1 MSSYISDRVKEA
13 SSHQGLIV
21 AVAAAAV
28 LFGGLSLTKVVL
40 YGALVWGVW
49 SMMKRDQI
57 MAELETEVKLLKKEL
72 QDQAKI
78 HDRLDVAI
86 EKLTDV
92 SNSIHRMLAVHEEKI
107 ARQEEAI
114 FEAEQKIE
122 VRRSELLI
130 KIDELH
136 SRVTTNTKE
145 IMTAAAAQHQQQ
157 NKEIQK
163 MRDELISRV
172 GVLEKWRHVL
182 IGGSIVIGFML
193 HKFVNF
199 GS

>member
-1 MSSYISDRVKEA
+1 
-13 SSHQGLIV
+13 
-21 AVAAAAV
+21 
-28 LFGGLSLTKVVL
+28 
-40 YGALVWGVW
+40 
-49 SMMKRDQI
+49 

-72 QDQAKI
+72 HDQKKI
-78 HDRLDVAI
+78 HDRLDIAI

-114 FEAEQKIE
+114 FSAEEQIE
-122 VRRSELLI
+122 IRRNELAT

-136 SRVTTNTKE
+136 SRITTNTKE
-145 IMTAAAAQHQQQ
+145 IMTAAATNAAAQ

-172 GVLEKWRHVL
+172 GVLERWRHVL
-182 IGGSIVIGFML
+182 IGGSIVVGFMI
-193 HKFVNF
+193 HKFIDF

>member
-1 MSSYISDRVKEA
+1 
-13 SSHQGLIV
+13 
-21 AVAAAAV
+21 
-28 LFGGLSLTKVVL
+28 
-40 YGALVWGVW
+40 
-49 SMMKRDQI
+49 
-57 MAELETEVKLLKKEL
+57 MAELETEVELLKREL
-72 QDQAKI
+72 HDQKKI
-78 HDRLDVAI
+78 HDRLDIAI

-145 IMTAAAAQHQQQ
+145 IMTAASAQHEKQ

-182 IGGSIVIGFML
+182 IGSSIVAGFIL
-193 HKFVNF
+193 HKFVDF
-199 GS
+199 SS

>member
-1 MSSYISDRVKEA
+1 
-13 SSHQGLIV
+13 
-21 AVAAAAV
+21 
-28 LFGGLSLTKVVL
+28 
-40 YGALVWGVW
+40 
-49 SMMKRDQI
+49 

-107 ARQEEAI
+107 ARQEESI
-114 FEAEQKIE
+114 FQAEEQIE
-122 VRRSELLI
+122 VRRSELSKRL
-130 KIDELH
+130 DELN
-136 SRVTTNTKE
+136 SRITTNTKD
-145 IMTAAAAQHQQQ
+145 IMSAAATQHQQQ

-163 MRDELISRV
+163 IKDELVSRV

-182 IGGSIVIGFML
+182 IGGSIVVGFML
-193 HKFVNF
+193 HKFINF
-199 GS
+199 SSL

>member
-1 MSSYISDRVKEA
+1 M
-13 SSHQGLIV
+13 
-21 AVAAAAV
+21 
-28 LFGGLSLTKVVL
+28 T
-40 YGALVWGVW
+40 
-49 SMMKRDQI
+49 
-57 MAELETEVKLLKKEL
+57 ELETEVKLLKKEL
-72 QDQAKI
+72 KDQAKI

-114 FEAEQKIE
+114 FQAEEQIE
-122 VRRSELLI
+122 VRRLELSKRL
-130 KIDELH
+130 DELH
-136 SRVTTNTKE
+136 SRITTNTKE
-145 IMTAAAAQHQQQ
+145 IMSAAAVQHKQQ

-163 MRDELISRV
+163 IKDELVSRV

-193 HKFVNF
+193 HKFINF

>member
-1 MSSYISDRVKEA
+1 
-13 SSHQGLIV
+13 
-21 AVAAAAV
+21 
-28 LFGGLSLTKVVL
+28 
-40 YGALVWGVW
+40 
-49 SMMKRDQI
+49 

-78 HDRLDVAI
+78 HDRLDIAI

-114 FEAEQKIE
+114 FQAEEQIE
-122 VRRSELLI
+122 VRRNELSRQ
-130 KIDELH
+130 IDELH
-136 SRVTTNTKE
+136 SRITTNTKE
-145 IMTAAAAQHQQQ
+145 IMSAATAQHVAQ

-163 MRDELISRV
+163 IRDELVSRV
-172 GVLEKWRHVL
+172 GVLERWRHVL

-193 HKFVNF
+193 HKFIEF

>member
-1 MSSYISDRVKEA
+1 
-13 SSHQGLIV
+13 
-21 AVAAAAV
+21 
-28 LFGGLSLTKVVL
+28 
-40 YGALVWGVW
+40 
-49 SMMKRDQI
+49 
-57 MAELETEVKLLKKEL
+57 MAGLETEVKLIKKEL
-72 QDQAKI
+72 KDQAKI

-114 FEAEQKIE
+114 FQAEEQIE
-122 VRRSELLI
+122 VRRLELSKRL
-130 KIDELH
+130 DELH
-136 SRVTTNTKE
+136 SRITTNTKE
-145 IMTAAAAQHQQQ
+145 IMSAAAVQHKQQ

-163 MRDELISRV
+163 IKDELVSRV
-172 GVLEKWRHVL
+172 GVLEKWRYVL

-193 HKFVNF
+193 HKFINF

>member
-1 MSSYISDRVKEA
+1 
-13 SSHQGLIV
+13 
-21 AVAAAAV
+21 
-28 LFGGLSLTKVVL
+28 
-40 YGALVWGVW
+40 
-49 SMMKRDQI
+49 

-107 ARQEEAI
+107 SRQEEATI
-114 FEAEQKIE
+114 HAGKKLE
-122 VRRSELLI
+122 VRRTELTA

-136 SRVTTNTKE
+136 SRITTNTKE
-145 IMTAAAAQHQQQ
+145 IMTAAAQQHNEQ
-157 NKEIQK
+157 NKQIQK
-163 MRDELISRV
+163 IKDELIARV

-182 IGGSIVIGFML
+182 IGCSIVAGFVL
-193 HKFVNF
+193 HKMVNM
-199 GS
+199 S